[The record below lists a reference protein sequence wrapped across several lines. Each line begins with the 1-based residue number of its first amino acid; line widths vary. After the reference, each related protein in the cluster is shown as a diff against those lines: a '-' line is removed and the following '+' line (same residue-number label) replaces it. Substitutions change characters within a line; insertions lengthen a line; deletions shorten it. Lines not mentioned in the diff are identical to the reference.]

1 MAIRSRHRT
10 SSAAPLAW
18 AYAAVVLYASL
29 YPFTGWRWPPGQDL
43 VHLLALPW
51 PPWRD
56 PFDQWA
62 NLVGYLPWGL
72 LCMLGLRSRGMG
84 LPSAFAVV
92 MLLTAGISYGAEV
105 MQHFL
110 PGRHP
115 SLKDW
120 AMNTLG
126 GVSGA
131 VFAVAL
137 QPLGATSLWKDLR
150 ERWFIARSGGG
161 LALLA
166 LWPAGLISPAPVPL
180 GLGHVGDRVR
190 GWTLQAL
197 ADVPWASAAHE
208 LISQTPQASA
218 PLSRLAE
225 SLVITLG
232 LLAPC
237 LVAFSIS
244 APGWRR
250 LVLVAGAAALAVA
263 AMTLS
268 TLLNFGPQ
276 HAWAWLTPAAGPALA
291 AGVVAAALLSVLPR
305 RVLAA
310 IGLVVITGA
319 VMLVAQAPA
328 DPYYA
333 VNLQAWEQGRFAH
346 FHGTV
351 QWIGWLWPYTAMLW
365 LLIQVGV
372 RE

>member
-1 MAIRSRHRT
+1 MAPRSRHRT

-29 YPFTGWRWPPGQDL
+29 YPFSGWRWPPGQDFIT
-43 VHLLALPW
+43 LLALPW

-62 NLVGYLPWGL
+62 NLLGYLPWGL
-72 LCMLGLRSRGMG
+72 LCMLGLRSRGLG
-84 LPSAFAVV
+84 LPVAFAAVL
-92 MLLTAGISYGAEV
+92 LLTAALSYATEV
-105 MQHFL
+105 TQNFL

-120 AMNTLG
+120 AMNTAG
-126 GVSGA
+126 GASGA
-131 VFAVAL
+131 TLAVAL
-137 QPLGATSLWKDLR
+137 QALGATGRWGALR
-150 ERWFIARSGGG
+150 ERWFVARSGGG

-166 LWPAGLISPAPVPL
+166 LWPAGLIFPAPVPL
-180 GLGHVGDRVR
+180 GLGHVGDRLR
-190 GWTLQAL
+190 DWAL
-197 ADVPWASAAHE
+197 RALSDVPWASPAHD
-208 LISQTPQASA
+208 LISQTPRAAA
-218 PLSRLAE
+218 PLTPLAE
-225 SLVITLG
+225 GMAIALG

-237 LVAFSIS
+237 VVAFAIS
-244 APGWRR
+244 MPGWRR
-250 LVLVAGAAALAVA
+250 LVLVAGAAGLAVA
-263 AMTLS
+263 GMTLS

-291 AGVVAAALLSVLPR
+291 AGVIAAALLSPLPR

-310 IGLVVITGA
+310 IGLVVITGG

-333 VNLQAWEQGRFAH
+333 VSLQAWEQGRFAH
-346 FHGTV
+346 FHGV
-351 QWIGWLWPYTAMLW
+351 AQWIGWLWPYTAMLW
-365 LLIQVGV
+365 LLVQVGA